1 MVLIIIEI
9 TGKLCSLSN
18 NQFDTE
24 RPIKFILSFI
34 MLKFI
39 MYLNQKKKNYK
50 LKLGKNEERL
60 AWSIGLCYG

>member
-1 MVLIIIEI
+1 MALIIIEI
-9 TGKLCSLSN
+9 TGKLCILSN

-39 MYLNQKKKNYK
+39 MYLDQKENYN
-50 LKLGKNEERL
+50 LN
-60 AWSIGLCYG
+60 